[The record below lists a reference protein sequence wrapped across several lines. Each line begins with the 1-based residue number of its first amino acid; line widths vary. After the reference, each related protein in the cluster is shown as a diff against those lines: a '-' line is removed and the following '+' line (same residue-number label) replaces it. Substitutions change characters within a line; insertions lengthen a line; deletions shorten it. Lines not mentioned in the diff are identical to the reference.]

1 MSEKPPKL
9 HVTQHAI
16 LTESDGAWIGR
27 YGGED
32 WSVTAASKE
41 EALDLMVEKLESV
54 SDDYARNKRLTELAE
69 RVIAGTHTE
78 EGFEAEYIT
87 ETSYEDRMI
96 ELMETQFDED

>member
-1 MSEKPPKL
+1 MTEKPPEL

-16 LTESDGAWIGR
+16 FTQSDGAWTGR

-32 WSVTAASKE
+32 WSVTADSKDK
-41 EALDLMVEKLESV
+41 ALRLMVQKLGEV
-54 SDDYARNKRLTELAE
+54 SDDHDRDKRLVDLAE

-78 EGFEAEYIT
+78 EGFDAEYIS

-96 ELMETQFDED
+96 EIMETQFDDD